1 MSSFCLTI
9 LSDIHYAGA
18 AEQGRRGFEHRA
30 VDAPFARLLLRL
42 YRKFIWLEDPT
53 AHSHLLDEFLSR
65 AGEPGFVVAN
75 GDYSCDSAF
84 IGVADDAAC
93 ASAVEGLDKL
103 RARFG
108 ERFAATIGDHELG
121 KTTLA
126 GNKGGMRLASWRR
139 TVDDLKLEPAWRREF
154 GRYTLIGVTSTL
166 LALPVY
172 DRDML
177 PEEIAEWKKLRG
189 EHLVEVRR
197 LFESVAPTQRIL
209 LFCHDPTALPFLW
222 EEEAVRSRL
231 QQVEAT
237 IIGHLHSNLF
247 LWKSRVLAGMPPL
260 GFLGKSIRR
269 YSMALNRAKLWK
281 PFNVRLCPALTGI
294 ELLKDGGFY
303 EVELDLEAKR
313 PAKFDLIRMPRS
325 GTPPPHRLD

>member
-1 MSSFCLTI
+1 MPLHFRLTI

-30 VDAPFARLLLRL
+30 VDAPLTRLLLRC

-53 AHSHLLDEFLSR
+53 AHSHLLNDFLAR
-65 AGEPGFVVAN
+65 AGEPDFAVAN

-84 IGVADDAAC
+84 IGVCDDAAF
-93 ASAVEGLDKL
+93 ASAAECLGKL
-103 RARFG
+103 RSRFG
-108 ERFAATIGDHELG
+108 EKFAGTIGDHELG
-121 KTTLA
+121 KTSLA

-139 TVDDLKLEPAWRREF
+139 TVSELKLEPAWRRDF
-154 GRYTLIGVTSTL
+154 GSYTLVGVTSSL

-172 DRDML
+172 DRDVL
-177 PEEIAEWKKLRG
+177 TDEVSEWERLRAQ
-189 EHLVEVRR
+189 HLAEVRR
-197 LFESVAPTQRIL
+197 LFESVAPAQRIL
-209 LFCHDPTALPFLW
+209 LFCHDPTALPFLG
-222 EEEAVRSRL
+222 EVDVVRARL
-231 QQVEAT
+231 PQIEQT

-269 YSMALNRAKLWK
+269 YSTALNRAKLWK

-303 EVELDLEAKR
+303 EVELDLEAKH
-313 PAKFDLIRMPRS
+313 PARFVFKPLPR
-325 GTPPPHRLD
+325 